1 MMNEVESAEGKEM
14 ILAGERMWVE
24 AQWAGDMQD
33 AIRRVRELHKPV
45 AGIGVTVCAVC
56 VDDMMYWTEQVE
68 YPCDTIKALD
78 GEQ

>member
-1 MMNEVESAEGKEM
+1 MNEVENAEGKEM

-33 AIRRVRELHKPV
+33 AIRRVRKLHKSEDGNFCDHCEYGDVFGYDLVP
-45 AGIGVTVCAVC
+45 
-56 VDDMMYWTEQVE
+56 
-68 YPCDTIKALD
+68 YPCPTIKALD